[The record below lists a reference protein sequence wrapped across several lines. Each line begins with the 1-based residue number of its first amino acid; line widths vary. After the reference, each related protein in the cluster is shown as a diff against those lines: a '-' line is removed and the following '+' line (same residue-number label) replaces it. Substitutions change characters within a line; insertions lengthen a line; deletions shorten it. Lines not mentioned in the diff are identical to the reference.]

1 MMRTLKLSRGLLAV
15 TAVLALAA
23 CGESTSSDSGPAPS
37 AAASAATS
45 ATFNDA
51 DVAFAQQMIPHHQS
65 AIAMAK
71 MATGHVG
78 DPRVAELARKI
89 QAAQQPEIDT
99 MNRWLTAWGKPLA
112 SPGGEAMEGMDHGDM
127 AGVDE
132 LDMTALMNAKGTPWD
147 KEFLAVMVKH
157 HQGAVV
163 MAEQELAQGA
173 SSDAKALAQAIIT
186 DQQAQ
191 ITEMKQLRAG
201 L

>member
-1 MMRTLKLSRGLLAV
+1 MLRTSMPSSPTWRRGLLSGAAAC
-15 TAVLALAA
+15 AVLVI
-23 CGESTSSDSGPAPS
+23 PAG
-37 AAASAATS
+37 ASAT

-65 AIAMAK
+65 AVAMAK

-78 DPRVAELARKI
+78 DPRVADLAGRI
-89 QAAQQPEIDT
+89 EAAQQPEIDA
-99 MNRWLTAWGKPLA
+99 MNRWLTSWDRPMP
-112 SPGGEAMEGMDHGDM
+112 SPSGDAMEGMDHGDM

-157 HQGAVV
+157 HQAAIP
-163 MAEQELAQGA
+163 MAQQELAQGVNP
-173 SSDAKALAQAIIT
+173 DAKTLAQKIIA

-191 ITEMKQLRAG
+191 ITEMKQIRAG

>member
-1 MMRTLKLSRGLLAV
+1 MFFSTRRGLLAC
-15 TAVLALAA
+15 AAA
-23 CGESTSSDSGPAPS
+23 CAMLVVSACGGTAPAPTAGPA
-37 AAASAATS
+37 AAGASAT
-45 ATFNDA
+45 ATFNAA
-51 DVAFAQQMIPHHQS
+51 DVAFAQQMIPHHES

-78 DPRVAELARKI
+78 DPRVAALAGRI

-99 MNRWLTAWGKPLA
+99 MNRWLTAWKMPVP
-112 SPGGEAMEGMDHGDM
+112 SPSGDAMEGMEHGEM

-157 HQGAVV
+157 HQGALI
-163 MAEQELAQGA
+163 MAQQEIAAGVNP
-173 SSDAKALAQAIIT
+173 DAKALAQRIVT

-191 ITEMKQLRAG
+191 ITEMKQIRAG